1 MWIDFGRDVYT
12 EKWGR
17 GPCDLRDAGL
27 GEQDAWRLVKDWEK
41 PEVRK
46 KFKLDREKAAKE
58 QKIAE
63 KVADKMGIGGKDPV

>member
-27 GEQDAWRLVKDWEK
+27 AEQDAWRLVKDWEK
-41 PEVRK
+41 PEVQKESRRN
-46 KFKLDREKAAKE
+46 REKAAKE

-63 KVADKMGIGGKDPV
+63 KVADKIGIEGKDPV